1 MMVVTNTKSL
11 FMRRKRR
18 LRKIGAGEVIS
29 DDTEEQEEEF
39 NVFDCPTQYF
49 LEDLDDSSM

>member
-18 LRKIGAGEVIS
+18 LRKIGVGEGSS

-39 NVFDCPTQYF
+39 NMFDQPTQYF
-49 LEDLDDSSM
+49 L